1 MAQIKVLDLCN
12 SNSLSELSNED
23 AQKVSGGAVGL
34 GLGVLVSAGDFVT
47 RRSLSFTDSVGLTAG
62 LTYIGSFYGPVGA
75 SLSS

>member
-1 MAQIKVLDLCN
+1 MAQIKVLDLYN

-23 AQKVSGGAVGL
+23 AQKVS
-34 GLGVLVSAGDFVT
+34 GVLVSAGDFVT